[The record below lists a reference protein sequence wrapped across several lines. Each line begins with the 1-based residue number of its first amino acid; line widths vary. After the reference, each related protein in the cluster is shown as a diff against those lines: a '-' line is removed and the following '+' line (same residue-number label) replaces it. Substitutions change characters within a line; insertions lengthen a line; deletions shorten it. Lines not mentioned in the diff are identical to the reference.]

1 MKTIAFSGWIAAGML
16 LVLPAISFTQNVNIP
31 PKSQATMHHESP
43 DGPFVPVPPG
53 TKRTGLSASYGGSA
67 FTMVQVNVDGS
78 GQNILGDA
86 ANEPSIA
93 INPNDANQIVI
104 GWRQFDD
111 VGNSFRQAG
120 WGYSLDAGLTWTFPG
135 VIDPGIF
142 RSDPVLDV
150 DGDGNFFYNSLT
162 NDGGNYTCKVFKS
175 VDGGASWNTGAN
187 AKGGDKQWMTID
199 RTSGMGSGHIYS
211 FWTSYYSSCYP
222 EFFTRSTD
230 GGSSFESCVEI
241 PGNPYWGTMA
251 VGNDGELY
259 VVGSGEWGGVMVAR
273 SSTAQNPANPTSWDF
288 AMPVDLDA
296 YLLAQLAVNPVGL
309 VGQANIDVDR
319 SNGPG
324 RDNVYVLA
332 SGYRMST
339 GDSADVMFAKSTDGG
354 LSWGLPIRIND
365 DPSNT
370 NYQWFGTMSVAPN
383 GRIDVV
389 WLDTRQPG
397 ATAFHSA
404 LYYSFSLDQ
413 GETWSANEQLSDAF
427 DPHVGWP
434 VQQKMGDYFDMES
447 STGSAHLAWANTLNG
462 EQDVYYSVITPDIT
476 GIDDGRDNDKLYSVA
491 ASPDPFTDRTTIT
504 YKIAAE
510 CPVRM
515 SVLNLFGKEIQTLVN
530 RRQPAGTY
538 TVEFDGGLLPAGYYL
553 CRMNAGPFTKTA
565 GLVKVD

>member
-31 PKSQATMHHESP
+31 PKSQATMHNEAP
-43 DGPFVPVPPG
+43 DGPYVPVPPG
-53 TKRTGLSASYGGSA
+53 TQRTGPSARYGGSA

-175 VDGGASWNTGAN
+175 VDGGASWDAGVN
-187 AKGGDKQWMTID
+187 ARGGDKQWMTID

-230 GGSSFESCVEI
+230 GGSSFEWCVEI

-296 YLLAQLAVNPVGL
+296 YLLSQLAVNPVGL

-319 SNGPG
+319 SSGPG

-354 LSWGLPIRIND
+354 LTWGLPTRIND
-365 DPSNT
+365 DPSTT

-383 GRIDVV
+383 GRIDAV
-389 WLDTRQPG
+389 WLDTRDAG
-397 ATAFHSA
+397 ANPFLSS
-404 LYYSFSLDQ
+404 LYYSFSVDQ
-413 GETWSANEQLSDAF
+413 GETWSANERLSDSF

-476 GIDDGRDNDKLYSVA
+476 GIDDGRDNDRLYSVV

-510 CPVRM
+510 CPVRI

-530 RRQPAGTY
+530 RPQPAGTY
-538 TVEFDGGLLPAGYYL
+538 TVEFDGGNLPAGYYL

-565 GLVKVD
+565 GLVKID

>member
-1 MKTIAFSGWIAAGML
+1 MKTIELSGWIAAGML

-53 TKRTGLSASYGGSA
+53 TKRTGPSASYGGSA

>member
-1 MKTIAFSGWIAAGML
+1 MKTIELSGWIAAGML

>member
-1 MKTIAFSGWIAAGML
+1 MKTIALSGWIAAGML

-31 PKSQATMHHESP
+31 PKSQATMHHEVP
-43 DGPFVPVPPG
+43 DGPYVTVPPG
-53 TKRTGLSASYGGSA
+53 TKRTGPSASYSGSA

-162 NDGGNYTCKVFKS
+162 SDGGNYTCKVFKS
-175 VDGGASWNTGAN
+175 DDGGASWNAGAN
-187 AKGGDKQWMTID
+187 ARGGDKQWMTID

-230 GGSSFESCVEI
+230 GGSSFEWCVEI

-319 SNGPG
+319 SSGPG

-354 LSWGLPIRIND
+354 LTWGLPTRIND
-365 DPSNT
+365 DASTT

-434 VQQKMGDYFDMES
+434 VQQKMGDYFDMKS

-476 GIDDGRDNDKLYSVA
+476 GIDDGRDNDRLYSVV

-530 RRQPAGTY
+530 RPQPAGTY
-538 TVEFDGGLLPAGYYL
+538 TVEFDGGSLPAGYYL
-553 CRMNAGPFTKTA
+553 CRMNAGSFTKTA
-565 GLVKVD
+565 GLVKVN